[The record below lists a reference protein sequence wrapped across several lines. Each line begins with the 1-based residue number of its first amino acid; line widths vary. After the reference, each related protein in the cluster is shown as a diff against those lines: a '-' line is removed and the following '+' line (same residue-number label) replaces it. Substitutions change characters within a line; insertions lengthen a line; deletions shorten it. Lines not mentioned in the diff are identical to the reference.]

1 MAETP
6 KKNPGGLFGNDD
18 LDEDVASADDTGIV
32 KQQQEVAEEE
42 ILSNLEE
49 D

>member
-6 KKNPGGLFGNDD
+6 EKKPGGLFGNDD
-18 LDEDVASADDTGIV
+18 LDEEVASADDTGLV
-32 KQQQEVAEEE
+32 KQQQEIAEEE
-42 ILSNLEE
+42 ILSKVEE